1 MTTHAHFVTAREIVR
16 PVDNA
21 TEDRI
26 RAEYRELPGLCL
38 TTEQAM
44 RLWTLDRPLCQAA
57 LERLIR
63 DGILER
69 DAFGR
74 YARNRCAAGSGT
86 RSRKTRSARTSTPRR
101 DRESAG
107 EPPRGD
113 VRAPRILSR

>member
-44 RLWTLDRPLCQAA
+44 RLWTLDRPTLPGGPRAADPRRNPRAGRLRPLCTKSLCSGQ
-57 LERLIR
+57 R
-63 DGILER
+63 DPFPQDSIST
-69 DAFGR
+69 DQHST
-74 YARNRCAAGSGT
+74 AGS
-86 RSRKTRSARTSTPRR
+86 R
-101 DRESAG
+101 
-107 EPPRGD
+107 
-113 VRAPRILSR
+113 VR

>member
-1 MTTHAHFVTAREIVR
+1 MTRHAHLTTAREIIR
-16 PVDNA
+16 PVANA
-21 TEDRI
+21 TADRI

-44 RLWTLDRPLCQAA
+44 RLWTLDRPTCQAA

-74 YARNRCAAGSGT
+74 YARNRCAPSCGT
-86 RSRKTRSARTSTPRR
+86 RGRKTRSARTATP
-101 DRESAG
+101 AG
-107 EPPRGD
+107 
-113 VRAPRILSR
+113 SRVH